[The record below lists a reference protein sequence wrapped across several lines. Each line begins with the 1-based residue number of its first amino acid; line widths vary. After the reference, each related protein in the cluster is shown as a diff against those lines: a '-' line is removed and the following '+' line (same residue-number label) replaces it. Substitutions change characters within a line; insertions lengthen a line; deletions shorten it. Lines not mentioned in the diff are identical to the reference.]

1 MAENVALCVCVCVD
15 IATLIVDTEDMH
27 SRATILKC
35 IPLIQMCLAFI
46 GMSGL
51 IETSYFDLR
60 TSKLLVGWHD
70 GHSNVQVVFG
80 KDCRLT

>member
-1 MAENVALCVCVCVD
+1 MLICTVLSLPYIFHFVAENVALCVCVCVD

-46 GMSGL
+46 GMSGNDV
-51 IETSYFDLR
+51 IF
-60 TSKLLVGWHD
+60 
-70 GHSNVQVVFG
+70 
-80 KDCRLT
+80 